1 MGILSII
8 TGLSDF
14 KTKLDEYQNESMS
27 RLGTAGYD
35 STVAIKGTGTISLFL
50 FLF

>member
-35 STVAIKGTGTISLFL
+35 STVEYWADFIGAVV
-50 FLF
+50 

>member
-27 RLGTAGYD
+27 RLDKGD
-35 STVAIKGTGTISLFL
+35 RHHFFIPFLILVST
-50 FLF
+50 